1 MAAPI
6 QNVYY
11 ERKTATARACY
22 ICHRPTQTVLATL
35 KSEDFLYTC
44 DGHLGDAAT
53 ALAMPA
59 AGPSAED
66 IRKVVAEYG
75 VREARKAE
83 KKAEEKEKEKD
94 KDKASAFSLGGIA
107 SGIASGVGSVASGVG
122 SAVGLTGGAEGAKD
136 EPKTPPAPITANI
149 PSSTAPTHKKYALH
163 RSIFEA
169 RRADLI
175 RKQQAARA
183 KEVSK
188 GLPQVPRGSF

>member
-1 MAAPI
+1 MR
-6 QNVYY
+6 
-11 ERKTATARACY
+11 ERGKTDHVAGCT
-22 ICHRPTQTVLATL
+22 LAVWHTTDR
-35 KSEDFLYTC
+35 S
-44 DGHLGDAAT
+44 AT
-53 ALAMPA
+53 ALAMPP

-83 KKAEEKEKEKD
+83 KKAEESKD
-94 KDKASAFSLGGIA
+94 KDKEKASAFSLGGIA

-122 SAVGLTGGAEGAKD
+122 SAVGLTGGAEEAKD

-183 KEVSK
+183 KEVS
-188 GLPQVPRGSF
+188 RGECVLGSAC

>member
-1 MAAPI
+1 MATPI
-6 QNVYY
+6 QNIYY

-35 KSEDFLYTC
+35 KAEDYLYTC
-44 DGHLGDAAT
+44 DGHLGDVGFAT
-53 ALAMPA
+53 ALASPA
-59 AGPSAED
+59 PGPSADD

-75 VREARKAE
+75 AREARKAE
-83 KKAEEKEKEKD
+83 KKDGEDKDKD

-107 SGIASGVGSVASGVG
+107 SGIAGGVGAVASGVG
-122 SAVGLTGGAEGAKD
+122 SAVGLTGGDEKD
-136 EPKTPPAPITANI
+136 EAKAPTPPITANI
-149 PSSTAPTHKKYALH
+149 PSSSAPSHKKYALH

-175 RKQQAARA
+175 RKQQTARA

>member
-1 MAAPI
+1 MATPTPI
-6 QNVYY
+6 QNIYY
-11 ERKTATARACY
+11 ERKTATARGCY

-35 KSEDFLYTC
+35 RSEDYLYTC
-44 DGHLGDAAT
+44 PGHLGDSAT
-53 ALAMPA
+53 ALASPA
-59 AGPSAED
+59 PGPTAED

-83 KKAEEKEKEKD
+83 KKAEAEKD
-94 KDKASAFSLGGIA
+94 KDKDADKDKKSAFSLGGIA
-107 SGIASGVGSVASGVG
+107 SG
-122 SAVGLTGGAEGAKD
+122 GAEEVKD
-136 EPKTPPAPITANI
+136 ESKPASPAPPITANI
-149 PSSTAPTHKKYALH
+149 PSSTAPTHNKYALH

-188 GLPQVPRGSF
+188 GLPQVPRGAF